1 MADNV
6 DNMIDALDMQTKYW
20 AADETEKI
28 GDLVIKKFKAWQYYC
43 RDTGIVKELR
53 KSYKAFYG
61 SVDIKDAGESLRAI
75 HINNYASLIR
85 NLHVMVT
92 SQRPAWQP
100 RAINSDLESQASADL
115 GAGLLDYYMREKH
128 LESKINKA
136 TETGLVLREGWLTVD
151 WDVNAGEII
160 RTDED
165 LKNPIF
171 EGDISV
177 QTYSMLDVCRDVYK
191 RNHTS
196 HHWYIVREYRNKY
209 DLAETYPDLAEKIL
223 KLRVDERQEVEFELN
238 PWFINRSAYTASDL
252 VPIYKLYH
260 DKTPSMPNGRLS
272 IVADKDVILFDGPLP
287 YKRPYL
293 FRISTTEVF
302 DMPLGHSN
310 MFDLLSIQDALD
322 MTVSA
327 ILTNQA
333 ANAVQNFQMPKGS
346 GLKVTNMTDGL
357 RVIEFDPKLGPIQPL
372 NLLQTAPEVFT
383 FGDKLNDWMQLLS
396 NVSSISRGDAPAS
409 MSGTAMAL
417 LQQQSIQFNSGLQLA
432 HTQLLENTGTAIIEL
447 LQEFA
452 EEPRLAIIA
461 GKTKQPLMKYF
472 SGADLKGI
480 NRVIVDTANPL
491 TKTSA
496 GRVEIAN
503 QLLQTPGMIKTPE
516 QYLSVLT
523 TGTLEP
529 IYEHDRSRQYLTRA
543 ENEAM
548 MNGDTVEALL
558 TDDHAIHALEHSCVL
573 NSLQARK
580 RPEIVETVLAHIQQ
594 HIDLAKQMSPEMAA
608 MLKQTSFAAP
618 AAPQGAGVQPEMMN
632 AQPPLEQQ
640 AAPGEVNLPK
650 PAQSPLP
657 PIG

>member
-1 MADNV
+1 MADTVENLV
-6 DNMIDALDMQTKYW
+6 TATDMQTKYW
-20 AADETEKI
+20 ATASAEEI
-28 GDLVIKKFKAWQYYC
+28 GSKVIDKYKAWQYYC

-53 KSYKAFYG
+53 KSYKQFYG
-61 SVDIKDAGESLRAI
+61 TTEVKDAGESLRAV
-75 HINNYASLIR
+75 HVNNYASLVR

-100 RAINSDLESQASADL
+100 RAINSDLESQAAADL
-115 GAGLLDYYMREKH
+115 GSGLLDYYMREKH
-128 LESKINKA
+128 LEAKLNRA
-136 TETGLVLREGWLTVD
+136 TELALVLREGWTVVD
-151 WDVNAGEII
+151 WDVNAGEVI
-160 RTDED
+160 RTDENQE
-165 LKNPIF
+165 NPIF
-171 EGDISV
+171 EGDVSV
-177 QTYSMLDVCRDVYK
+177 TNYSMLDVCRDVYK

-196 HHWYIVREYRNKY
+196 HAWYIVRGYRNKY
-209 DLAETYPDLAEKIL
+209 DLAETYKDLSDKIL
-223 KLRVDERQEVEFELN
+223 NLRVDERQEVEFELN

-252 VPIYKLYH
+252 VPVYTLYH
-260 DKTPSMPNGRLS
+260 DKTPSMPDGRLVV
-272 IVADKDVILFDGPLP
+272 VADKDCVLFDGPLP
-287 YKRPYL
+287 YKRPYI
-293 FRISTTEVF
+293 FKISTTDVF

-310 MFDLLSIQDALD
+310 MFDLLALQDALD

-346 GLKVTNMTDGL
+346 GLKVTNITDGL
-357 RVIEFDPKLGPIQPL
+357 RVVEFDPKLGPIQPL

-383 FGDKLNDWMQLLS
+383 FGDKLNEWMQLLS

-432 HTQLLENTGTAIIEL
+432 HTQLLENVGTAIIEL

-472 SGADLKGI
+472 SGADLQGI
-480 NRVIVDTANPL
+480 NRVIVDSANPL

-529 IYEHDRSRQYLTRA
+529 IYEHDRSRQYLTRS
-543 ENEAM
+543 ENEALL
-548 MNGDTVEALL
+548 NGEQVTALL

-573 NSLQARK
+573 NSLEARK
-580 RPEIVETVLAHIQQ
+580 RPDIVQNVLAHIQE
-594 HIDLAKQMSPEMAA
+594 HMDMAKQMPPELAA

-618 AAPQGAGVQPEMMN
+618 APAQGVSPEMMN
-632 AQPPLEQQ
+632 PQPPLEQQ
-640 AAPGEVNLPK
+640 AAPGEVNIPA

-657 PIG
+657 PLA